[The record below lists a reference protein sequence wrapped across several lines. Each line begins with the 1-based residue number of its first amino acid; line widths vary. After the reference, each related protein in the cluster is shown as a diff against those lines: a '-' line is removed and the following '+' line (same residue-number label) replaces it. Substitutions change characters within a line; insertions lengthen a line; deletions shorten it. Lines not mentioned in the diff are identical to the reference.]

1 MPSLS
6 VVSPLDVLRESQM
19 NRILADKIN
28 ANNAFLSRL
37 GKRGEPVGLLQVSP
51 MNLLTPIVFP
61 IVLPGRLYYSS
72 RAGKRQSP
80 PRDGCRGVQKVHN
93 LGRAAAAHC

>member
-37 GKRGEPVGLLQVSP
+37 GKRGEPVGLLQVSSIILVSGDLWSASEP
-51 MNLLTPIVFP
+51 L
-61 IVLPGRLYYSS
+61 SS
-72 RAGKRQSP
+72 RE
-80 PRDGCRGVQKVHN
+80 VN
-93 LGRAAAAHC
+93 I